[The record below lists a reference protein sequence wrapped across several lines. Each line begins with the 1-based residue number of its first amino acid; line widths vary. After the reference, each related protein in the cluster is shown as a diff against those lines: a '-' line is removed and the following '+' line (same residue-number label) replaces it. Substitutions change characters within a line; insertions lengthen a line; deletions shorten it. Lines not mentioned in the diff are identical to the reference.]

1 MHSKKTFRIATSTPA
16 SVSAIGAL
24 TAVLGTSA
32 MADSG
37 RFDNPAFPRVLTD
50 NFVILDGG
58 QAFIRLEN
66 DQALVLS
73 AEQFTVDAAG
83 NLIVLDTAVLGEFVS
98 ADDQTSVATP
108 DGAAMSDAAILGE
121 QVAYQLDASFP
132 VELDAAS
139 LRMQAPYWS
148 PLTGAEGAGGSGSA
162 VSAGAAAGAAFAP
175 VAVMAGSVV
184 IVATGLA
191 APDATTDSTPP
202 IETPDDSTPP
212 SDPRGVQITGFG
224 SVFHPSIDQINH
236 MDVSA
241 AGDVNNDGLADFI
254 IGAKTNKEESATDW
268 YNGKSYVVFGNNNTD
283 GSTFSSALNVRELT
297 GQDGFA
303 IYGIKNSHSGHSVSA
318 AGDVN
323 GDGVDDLII
332 GAPFGD
338 SSGNDQAGK
347 AFVVYGKDST
357 DNQNFS
363 SLLNLADFSAAD
375 GFSIT
380 GANAGDNAGV
390 KVASAG
396 DVNNDGNDDILITS
410 TVAYGGNG
418 ATYVVYGRGG
428 DAGTFPLN
436 FDLSTLLGSD
446 SSHGF
451 VILGPAS
458 SGSGHSAASSG
469 YSVSS
474 TPDINGDGIDDLI
487 IGAPHADSTVG
498 QAFVVFGKDSQAGE
512 NFSQVFD
519 LSDLNSGTANGTAGF
534 VIKGAQ
540 GLTEYA
546 GSSVS
551 YAGDINNDGVGDL
564 IVGAPKTKENFA
576 DVDTQ
581 YFGKT
586 FVVFGKAT
594 PSGDTSS
601 RTEVNLSEIATG
613 NGADGFIINSE
624 PDSTDY
630 TGQYLSYAGDVNG
643 DGIHDL
649 IIGSRK
655 GKSYVV
661 FGENTNDSSGVMS
674 FANSLNLQD
683 LGNPGGPTGFKING
697 SADTKAIVSGAGDI
711 DGDGYHDLVVGAPKY
726 GSGQD
731 FLDGDA
737 YIIFGQASF
746 NAEVNLSDLGAP
758 A

>member
-1 MHSKKTFRIATSTPA
+1 
-16 SVSAIGAL
+16 
-24 TAVLGTSA
+24 

-98 ADDQTSVATP
+98 AVDQTSVATP
-108 DGAAMSDAAILGE
+108 DVAAMSDAAILGE

-202 IETPDDSTPP
+202 SETPADSTPP
-212 SDPRGVQITGFG
+212 SDPRGVKITGFG
-224 SVFHPSIDQINH
+224 SVFHPNITQINY

-241 AGDVNNDGLADFI
+241 AGDVNNDGIDDFI
-254 IGAKTNKEESATDW
+254 IGAKTNKEESASDW

-283 GSTFSSALNVRELT
+283 GSTFSSELNVRELT

-323 GDGVDDLII
+323 GDGVDDLIV
-332 GAPFGD
+332 GAPYGD
-338 SSGNDQAGK
+338 PTDRDNAGQS
-347 AFVVYGKDST
+347 FVVYGKDST
-357 DNQNFS
+357 NNQ
-363 SLLNLADFSAAD
+363 DFDPLVRLDALGQGD
-375 GFSIT
+375 GFIIN
-380 GANAGDNAGV
+380 GINAEDKAGV

-410 TVAYGGNG
+410 TVAYDGNG

-436 FDLSTLLGSD
+436 FDLSTLSGSA
-446 SSHGF
+446 STHGF
-451 VILGPAS
+451 VIKGPAS

-474 TPDINGDGIDDLI
+474 TPDINGDDIDDLI
-487 IGAPHADSTVG
+487 IRAPHAASTVG
-498 QAFVVFGKDSQAGE
+498 QAFVVFGKNSQAGD
-512 NFSQVFD
+512 NFSPVFD
-519 LSDLNSGTANGTAGF
+519 LSDLDNEAADGSAGF
-534 VIKGAQ
+534 VIEGAQ
-540 GLTEYA
+540 GLTEFA

-564 IVGAPKTKENFA
+564 IVGAPKTKEGPA
-576 DVDTQ
+576 DESTQ

-586 FVVFGKAT
+586 FVVFGKAM
-594 PSGDTSS
+594 PSDETSA
-601 RTEVNLSEIATG
+601 RTEVNLSDIA
-613 NGADGFIINSE
+613 NGGGTDGFIINSE
-624 PDSTDY
+624 PNSTDY

-649 IIGSRK
+649 IIGSRN

-661 FGENTNDSSGVMS
+661 FGENTDDSSGVMS
-674 FANSLNLQD
+674 FENSLNLED
-683 LGNPGGPTGFKING
+683 LGNSDGPAGFKING
-697 SADTKAIVSGAGDI
+697 PDNTKAIVSGAGDI
-711 DGDGYHDLVVGAPKY
+711 DGDGYHDLIVGHQSTTPLVRRP
-726 GSGQD
+726 S
-731 FLDGDA
+731 
-737 YIIFGQASF
+737 
-746 NAEVNLSDLGAP
+746 
-758 A
+758 

>member
-1 MHSKKTFRIATSTPA
+1 MHSKKTSRIATSTPG

-121 QVAYQLDASFP
+121 QVAYQLDAPFP

-184 IVATGLA
+184 ILATGLA
-191 APDATTDSTPP
+191 APS
-202 IETPDDSTPP
+202 ETPASP
-212 SDPRGVQITGFG
+212 GVKITGFG
-224 SVFHPSIDQINH
+224 SVFTPNIDQINY

-241 AGDVNNDGLADFI
+241 AGDVNNDGIADFI
-254 IGAKTNKEESATDW
+254 IGAKGTKDGSSNDNL
-268 YNGKSYVVFGNNNTD
+268 NGKSYVVFGKNSAQ
-283 GSTFSSALNVRELT
+283 GSPFSSELKVDKLT

-303 IYGIKNSHSGHSVSA
+303 IYGTWGSHSGHSVSA

-332 GAPFGD
+332 GAPYGD
-338 SSGNDQAGK
+338 PTGRNNAGQS
-347 AFVVYGKDST
+347 FVVYGKDST

-363 SLLNLADFSAAD
+363 SRLNLAEFSVAD
-375 GFSIT
+375 GFIINGINT
-380 GANAGDNAGV
+380 GDNAGV

-396 DVNNDGNDDILITS
+396 NLNGDDYDDILITS
-410 TVAYGGNG
+410 IAVGNQAG
-418 ATYVVYGRGG
+418 AAYVVYGTNNTT
-428 DAGTFPLN
+428 DI
-436 FDLSTLLGSD
+436 DLGNLDSD
-446 SSHGF
+446 KGF
-451 VILGPAS
+451 VIE
-458 SGSGHSAASSG
+458 GSIDGEVGWQAG

-474 TPDINGDGIDDLI
+474 THNIYNENHIPDINGDGIDDLI
-487 IGAPHADSTVG
+487 IGVPHADDPAGRAYVVYGKTDGTLSDIALDSFGSVNSDG
-498 QAFVVFGKDSQAGE
+498 QIGFVVNGGHGE
-512 NFSQVFD
+512 
-519 LSDLNSGTANGTAGF
+519 T
-534 VIKGAQ
+534 K
-540 GLTEYA
+540 YA
-546 GSSVS
+546 GSAVS

-564 IVGAPKTKENFA
+564 IVGAPKTSEIV
-576 DVDTQ
+576 DVSTTN

-586 FVVFGKAT
+586 FVVFGKRM
-594 PSGDTSS
+594 PSDDTSA
-601 RTEVNLSEIATG
+601 RTEVNLSDIA
-613 NGADGFIINSE
+613 NGGGTDGFIINSE
-624 PDSTDY
+624 PNSTDY

-649 IIGSRK
+649 IIGSRNS
-655 GKSYVV
+655 KSYVV
-661 FGENTNDSSGVMS
+661 FGENTEDSSGVMS
-674 FANSLNLQD
+674 FANSMDLED
-683 LGNPGGPTGFKING
+683 LGSPGGPAGFKING
-697 SADTKAIVSGAGDI
+697 PADTKAIVSGAGDI
-711 DGDGYHDLVVGAPKY
+711 DGDGYHDLIVGAPKY
-726 GSGQD
+726 DSSGSSA
-731 FLDGDA
+731 FLDGNA
-737 YIIFGQASF
+737 YIIFGKASF
-746 NAEVNLSDLGAP
+746 NAEVDLLNFGAP

>member
-1 MHSKKTFRIATSTPA
+1 MRSKKTSRIATSTQA

-202 IETPDDSTPP
+202 SETPADSTPP
-212 SDPRGVQITGFG
+212 SDPRGVKITGFG
-224 SVFHPSIDQINH
+224 SVFHPNITQINY

-241 AGDVNNDGLADFI
+241 AGDVNNDGIDDFI

-283 GSTFSSALNVRELT
+283 GSTFNSELNVRELT

-323 GDGVDDLII
+323 GDGVDDLIV
-332 GAPFGD
+332 GAPYGD
-338 SSGNDQAGK
+338 PTDRNNAGQS
-347 AFVVYGKDST
+347 FVVYGKDST
-357 DNQNFS
+357 NNQ
-363 SLLNLADFSAAD
+363 DFDPLVRLDALGQGD
-375 GFSIT
+375 GFIIN
-380 GANAGDNAGV
+380 GINAEDKAGV

-410 TVAYGGNG
+410 TVAYAGSG

-436 FDLSTLLGSD
+436 FDLSTLSGSA
-446 SSHGF
+446 STHGF
-451 VILGPAS
+451 VIKGPAS

-474 TPDINGDGIDDLI
+474 TPDINGDDIDDLI
-487 IGAPHADSTVG
+487 IGAPHAASTVG
-498 QAFVVFGKDSQAGE
+498 QAFVVFGKNSQAGD
-512 NFSQVFD
+512 NFSPVFD
-519 LSDLNSGTANGTAGF
+519 LSDLDNEAADGSAGF
-534 VIKGAQ
+534 VIEGAQ
-540 GLTEYA
+540 GLTEFA

-564 IVGAPKTKENFA
+564 IVGAPKTKEGPA
-576 DVDTQ
+576 DESTQ

-586 FVVFGKAT
+586 FVVFGKAM
-594 PSGDTSS
+594 PSDETSA
-601 RTEVNLSEIATG
+601 RTEVNLSDIA
-613 NGADGFIINSE
+613 NGGGTDGFIINSE
-624 PDSTDY
+624 PNSTDY

-649 IIGSRK
+649 IIGSRN

-661 FGENTNDSSGVMS
+661 FGENTDDSSGVMS
-674 FANSLNLQD
+674 FENSLNLED
-683 LGNPGGPTGFKING
+683 LGNSDGPAGFKING
-697 SADTKAIVSGAGDI
+697 PDNTKAIVSGAGNI
-711 DGDGYHDLVVGAPKY
+711 DGDDFDDLIVGAPKH
-726 GSGQD
+726 GSGEA
-731 FLDGDA
+731 FLDGNA

-746 NAEVNLSDLGAP
+746 NAEVDLLNFGAP